1 VCSRGS
7 ESLRIEKEIVEMS
20 IRPDTESGHQRDV
33 PVTQSE
39 AGSTE
44 VRTPRKP
51 TFIQNAIMTVKILAG
66 FGLLGATLWA
76 INLWTAPN

>member
-1 VCSRGS
+1 
-7 ESLRIEKEIVEMS
+7 MS
-20 IRPDTESGHQRDV
+20 IRPDTQSGQQRDV
-33 PVTQSE
+33 PVTQPD

-44 VRTPRKP
+44 SHTPRKP
-51 TFIQNAIMTVKILAG
+51 TFIENAVMTVKILAG